1 MIDREELL
9 EKYAGTEKD
18 FTGQSFGGL
27 RDKSIKGGI
36 YRKSNFSEAEFDCG
50 SFTDADL
57 SFANFR
63 RVRMF
68 ESGFRNCFMEGI
80 DFTNA
85 VFGQV
90 GFKGSNLTRAIFK
103 NAVLSEVSFKNANL
117 SYADF
122 SGAKEFIVGRCK
134 NAIFHE
140 TIMPDG
146 SIRTDAPSK

>member
-1 MIDREELL
+1 MVDREELL

-36 YRKSNFSEAEFDCG
+36 YRETNFSEAEFDCG
-50 SFTDADL
+50 DFIEVEL

-68 ESGFRNCFMEGI
+68 ESSFMNSFMEGI
-80 DFTNA
+80 DFTGA
-85 VFGQV
+85 RFGQV
-90 GFKGSNLTRAIFK
+90 AFYKVNLTRAIFK
-103 NAVLSEVSFKNANL
+103 NATLSETSFYQADL
-117 SYADF
+117 SYADLQ
-122 SGAKEFIVGRCK
+122 GAKEYEMGRFEEV
-134 NAIFHE
+134 IFYE

-146 SIRTDAPSK
+146 SIRTDTSSN